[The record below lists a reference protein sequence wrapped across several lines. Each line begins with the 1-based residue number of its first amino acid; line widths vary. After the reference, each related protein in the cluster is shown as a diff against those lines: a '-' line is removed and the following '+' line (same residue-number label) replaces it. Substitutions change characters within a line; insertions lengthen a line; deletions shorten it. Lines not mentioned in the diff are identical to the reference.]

1 MISAIKVSQVASSL
15 ALLSTNVHPKA
26 WGFITQF
33 DKFYVWLD
41 MDNPKVITSALKL
54 LKKLRIIGEAK
65 LITTDKDPKEYAE
78 DDIKRILY
86 GT

>member
-1 MISAIKVSQVASSL
+1 
-15 ALLSTNVHPKA
+15 
-26 WGFITQF
+26 
-33 DKFYVWLD
+33 

-65 LITTDKDPKEYAE
+65 LIYTEKDPKEYDE